1 MKKKLGII
9 GGSGVYGIEDSIKSV
24 WETIDT
30 PWGKPSDQVL
40 TLSFKNNDICFI
52 PRHGR
57 KHTISPLNINS
68 RANIDALKQ
77 KGVTDIISISA
88 VGSLKEEL
96 PPGIFVLVDQFID
109 TTTGREKTFFDE
121 EIIAH
126 VSMAHP
132 TNNNL
137 VSLCCRSLENQHLH
151 YKKGATYVAI
161 DGPHFS
167 SKAESRLY
175 KSWGGD
181 IIGMTNMP
189 EAKLAKEAEIR
200 YCTVGMVTDYDS
212 WKLEDEHVDINSILK
227 TLSENTILAKK
238 MIKDIINNFDLSSDE
253 NDETHK
259 CLDTAIITPRDK
271 MTEKTMNKLKTVA
284 GRVLFSNDLKQ

>member
-1 MKKKLGII
+1 LKKKLGII
-9 GGSGVYGIEDSIKSV
+9 GGSGLYDLDESIKPI

-40 TLSFKNNDICFI
+40 TLKFMTHDICFI

-57 KHTISPLNINS
+57 NHTISPSNINY

-96 PPGIFVLVDQFID
+96 SPGYFVLVDQFID
-109 TTTGREKTFFDE
+109 MTTHRKKTFYDE
-121 EIIAH
+121 EVIAH

-132 TNNNL
+132 TSIDL
-137 VSLCCRSLENQHLH
+137 IELCCKSLKKQNIK

-161 DGPHFS
+161 EGPHFS
-167 SKAESRLY
+167 SKAESNLY
-175 KSWGGD
+175 KSWGAD

-189 EAKLAKEAEIR
+189 EAKLAKEAEMR

-212 WKLEDEHVDINSILK
+212 WRFKDDHIDIDSILK
-227 TLSENTILAKK
+227 TLSGNTILAKK
-238 MIKDIINNFDLSSDE
+238 MVKDIIDNLDLSVNG
-253 NDETHK
+253 NDDTHR

-284 GRVLFSNDLKQ
+284 GRVLFNKNLD